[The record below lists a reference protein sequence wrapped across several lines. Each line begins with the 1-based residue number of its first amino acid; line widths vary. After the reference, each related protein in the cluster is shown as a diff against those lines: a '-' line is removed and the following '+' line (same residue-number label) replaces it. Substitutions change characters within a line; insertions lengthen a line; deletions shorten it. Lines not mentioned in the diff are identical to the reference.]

1 MWLLCA
7 VPPHVRRSQRR
18 LHLARAEIH
27 LVTKCRGGA
36 AALSRRSERGGRDVG
51 EYAKPSVD

>member
-18 LHLARAEIH
+18 LHLARAEVY

-36 AALSRRSERGGRDVG
+36 AALSRRSECGGRDVG